1 MVISA
6 FTVTPERQRELLDLL
21 RANAE
26 EVLRHQPGFVTADLL
41 AASDGTTVVN
51 HARWTDA
58 DAVRAMT
65 ADPAVRARMAP
76 VWAIARPVVRQF
88 TVASSHRPG
97 PQQAVRAHG
106 SIPFP
111 R

>member
-1 MVISA
+1 MVIST
-6 FTVTPERQRELLDLL
+6 FTVAPGRQRELLDLL

-58 DAVRAMT
+58 AAVRAMT

-76 VWAIARPVVRQF
+76 AWAIARPVVRQF
-88 TVASSHRPG
+88 TVASSHRP
-97 PQQAVRAHG
+97 AE
-106 SIPFP
+106 
-111 R
+111 